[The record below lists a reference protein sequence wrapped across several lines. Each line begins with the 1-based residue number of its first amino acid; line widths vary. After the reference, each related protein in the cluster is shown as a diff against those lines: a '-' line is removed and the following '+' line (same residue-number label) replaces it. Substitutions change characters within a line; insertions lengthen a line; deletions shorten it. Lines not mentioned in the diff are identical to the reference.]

1 MSLYEFSPKV
11 FPLELILHE
20 DGQFAGRLV
29 LVHNQSCNSYHFLS
43 PVFLY
48 LGNDCHVPVVV
59 DITEEDKPLTRYV
72 FDRGEEPGPQGQVR
86 DQWLCPYKSTG
97 IMEYWSFGVLV

>member
-1 MSLYEFSPKV
+1 
-11 FPLELILHE
+11 
-20 DGQFAGRLV
+20 
-29 LVHNQSCNSYHFLS
+29 
-43 PVFLY
+43 
-48 LGNDCHVPVVV
+48 VPVLV